1 MNPHGVSRT
10 AVSAR
15 GRPRPHGHTI
25 DRMVRFL
32 VRVAVFLGSAAIGRL
47 VTALAT
53 LLLPMLLVRRKAG
66 EATQR

>member
-1 MNPHGVSRT
+1 
-10 AVSAR
+10 
-15 GRPRPHGHTI
+15 
-25 DRMVRFL
+25 MVRFL

-66 EATQR
+66 EAT